1 MSRWRLDGQTAL
13 ISGASKGIGRAC
25 ALEFAA
31 LGANLVLVGRDED
44 ALDVIASEI
53 ADTHNQIRIDTIS
66 ADLSD
71 GEGRAAVFDGLSDL
85 SCELHILVNNV
96 GNNIRSSALNT
107 RIKSWALSFT
117 PTLPAPL
124 R

>member
-1 MSRWRLDGQTAL
+1 MPRWRLDGQTAL

-53 ADTHNQIRIDTIS
+53 ADTHSQIRKM
-66 ADLSD
+66 
-71 GEGRAAVFDGLSDL
+71 
-85 SCELHILVNNV
+85 
-96 GNNIRSSALNT
+96 AL
-107 RIKSWALSFT
+107 
-117 PTLPAPL
+117 
-124 R
+124 